1 MNPGNHYSQ
10 LNSAKLISGGHEYF
24 DLLKKLISSAQNT
37 LHIQTYIFSDDYT
50 GTMIAEQ
57 LIIAAKR
64 NVSVFIIADG
74 VASKS
79 LNHNFI
85 SSLENAGVHFR
96 FFEPLFKNKKYYLGR
111 RLHHKII
118 TADNRYALVGGIN
131 IADRYNDMPKE
142 KAWLDYAILVE
153 GEIVSQINDYCRS
166 VWDGFSFTDFPEKE
180 TVYNF
185 ADLIPLNNRCE
196 IRMRRNDWMWHK
208 NEISSS
214 YIEMLHQSKKEV
226 IILCSY
232 FIPGK
237 VIRRILSHTAKRG
250 VKIKV
255 ITAGPSDV
263 WIVKKAERWLYD
275 WLLRNKIE
283 LYEYQNNV
291 LHGKLAVCDKEWITI
306 GSYNINNLST
316 YASIEFNLDVKNN
329 ILAES
334 VYGTMENVIKQ
345 DCLPVTKETHK
356 KSKNPFKQLT
366 RWISYQLIRAAL
378 KMFTFY
384 FKQKH
389 Q

>member
-1 MNPGNHYSQ
+1 MNTINHYSQ

-24 DLLKKLISSAQNT
+24 GLLKKMISNAQNT

-118 TADNRYALVGGIN
+118 TADNRYALVRGIN

-153 GEIVSQINDYCRS
+153 GEIVSQINEYCRS
-166 VWDGFSFTDFPEKE
+166 VWDGFSYTDFPEKE

-226 IILCSY
+226 II
-232 FIPGK
+232 P
-237 VIRRILSHTAKRG
+237 
-250 VKIKV
+250 
-255 ITAGPSDV
+255 GPSDV